1 MKNFRRFIVLAA
13 FATPLLSVA
22 SAAFAASLEKELR
35 TIIYDHPEIR
45 ASQSAVESSRM
56 GIEKARAG
64 YLPRVSMN
72 GDIGVEKIDSP
83 STRSSTPG
91 GKKWSRAHNIA
102 GLTVSQNLY
111 NGNLTQSTYKKAQ
124 LTTNIAQTTLEGTRQ
139 NTIFQG
145 TVSYINVL
153 RQRRL
158 IELSRNNELNIH
170 RQLNLED
177 ERVQRGSGIAV
188 DVLQAK
194 SRLQL
199 SKERRVSFEGQLE
212 DAVSTYTQTFNHAPD
227 IDAMT
232 DPEPPIEM
240 IPSDLETA
248 IRVAREKNPAVSNSN
263 ASIEVARESR
273 QAVLSEYSP
282 IVDMVG
288 SWNYEKHKNSTLGT
302 RRDYNVG
309 VKASWDLFTGFTTQ
323 AGLAQAAYDYSAG
336 LDNFDLATRKVIE
349 QTRLSWQALITARE
363 RLTLLEN
370 AVNIAGEVYDS
381 RKKLREA
388 GKETVINVLDAES
401 EVNNA
406 QINFT
411 TAAYDELIS
420 VYQLMLSM
428 GQLSPAY
435 LSADDG

>member
-1 MKNFRRFIVLAA
+1 MRRFRK
-13 FATPLLSVA
+13 FAVFM
-22 SAAFAASLEKELR
+22 AFAAPALSAASTAIASSLEKELR
-35 TIIYDHPEIR
+35 TIVYDHPEVR
-45 ASQSAVESSRM
+45 AGQNAVEASRM
-56 GIEKARAG
+56 GIDKARAG
-64 YLPRVSMN
+64 YLPKISMS
-72 GDIGVEKIDSP
+72 GDVGTERIDNP

-91 GKKWSRAHNIA
+91 GKTWSRTHNIA
-102 GLTVSQNLY
+102 GLTISQNLY

-124 LTTNIAQTTLEGTRQ
+124 LATSVAQLTLEGTRQ
-139 NTIFQG
+139 NTLFQG

-158 IELSRNNELNIH
+158 IELSRNNEINIH

-212 DAVSTYTQTFNHAPD
+212 DAVSTYTQNFNHAPD

-248 IRVAREKNPAVSNSN
+248 IRVAREKNPAISNSGAN
-263 ASIEVARESR
+263 IEVARESK
-273 QAVLSEYSP
+273 QAVMSEYSP
-282 IVDMVG
+282 VVDMVS

-309 VKASWDLFTGFTTQ
+309 VRANWDLFTGFTTQ
-323 AGLAQAAYDYSAG
+323 AGLAQAAYDYSASM
-336 LDNFDLATRKVIE
+336 DNFDLATRKVIE
-349 QTRLSWQALITARE
+349 QTRLSWQALVTARE

-411 TAAYDELIS
+411 TASYDEMIA

-435 LSADDG
+435 LSMEDG